1 MHQKKYKFIVL
12 ELSVGERQ
20 DPFRNGKKDY
30 WDNLEIERKTA
41 KKDCNN
47 SLEMDLYS
55 TSVEQW
61 HIFFHI

>member
-30 WDNLEIERKTA
+30 
-41 KKDCNN
+41 
-47 SLEMDLYS
+47 
-55 TSVEQW
+55 
-61 HIFFHI
+61 